1 MDLLDTDTIAGLL
14 LAIAWFMVSFAIIAL
29 FVELFPHSGMTF
41 LFIITLCAASIAL
54 RVFIA
59 IERFIK

>member
-14 LAIAWFMVSFAIIAL
+14 LAVTWFMVSFSILAL
-29 FVELFPHSGMTF
+29 FVELFPQTGTTF
-41 LFIITLCAASIAL
+41 LMIITLLGASIAL

-59 IERFIK
+59 IERYIK